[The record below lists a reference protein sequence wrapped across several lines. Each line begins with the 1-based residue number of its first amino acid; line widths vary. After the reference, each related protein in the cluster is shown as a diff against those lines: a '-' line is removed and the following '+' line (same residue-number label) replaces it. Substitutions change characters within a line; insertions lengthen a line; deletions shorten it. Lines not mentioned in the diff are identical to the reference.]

1 MGIKSVKT
9 IEDIARLANVSKSTV
24 SRALNN
30 NPLIKQETR
39 DRIQAIAR
47 ENDFCLNQSARSL
60 SLRQSHTIA
69 FVTHAYYSDLY
80 TVGDQ
85 FALEIM
91 GGISSGLFKLG
102 YDMLVI
108 HINPRDSEWAHQYLD
123 SGKVD
128 GFVLMTSTRKE
139 YHVKA
144 LAKMDAPFIVWGFPS
159 NEYDCCSVAGDD
171 LKGGRLAGEHLLS
184 IGRKRIAYLGGPSY
198 EEEVKLRYKGFESA
212 LNEAGFSVDPRRVT
226 YGDYTHT
233 SGISAM
239 KQLLEQAPDLDAV
252 FVNSDLMA
260 LGAIKVLQAMGK
272 RVPEDVAVVG
282 YDDLSIANYT
292 NLPLTTIRQKIPLA
306 GRLLAE
312 NLVQF
317 IQTGIVTHVT
327 IPVELVVRNSA

>member
-9 IEDIARLANVSKSTV
+9 LEDIARLANVSKSTV

-39 DRIQAIAR
+39 DRIQAIAH

-91 GGISSGLFKLG
+91 GGISSGLYKLG
-102 YDMLVI
+102 YDMLII

-139 YHVKA
+139 HHVQA
-144 LAKMDAPFIVWGFPS
+144 LARMNAPFIVWGIPS
-159 NEYDCCSVAGDD
+159 KDYDCCSVAGDD
-171 LKGGRLAGEHLLS
+171 LKGGRLAGEHLLRT
-184 IGRKRIAYLGGPSY
+184 GRKRIAFLGGPAY
-198 EEEVKLRYKGFESA
+198 EEEVKLRYKGFEFA
-212 LNEAGFSVDPRRVT
+212 MQEAGISIDPRRVAH
-226 YGDYTHT
+226 GDFTHS
-233 SGISAM
+233 SGMTAM

-260 LGAIKVLQAMGK
+260 LGAIKVLQSMGR

-282 YDDLSIANYT
+282 FDDLSFANYT

-312 NLVQF
+312 NLVQY

-327 IPVELVVRNSA
+327 IPVELVVRDSA

>member
-1 MGIKSVKT
+1 MTEKTVKT

-30 NPLIKQETR
+30 STLIKKETR
-39 DRIQAIAR
+39 DRIQAIAQ
-47 ENDFCLNQSARSL
+47 ENDFYLNQSARNL

-91 GGISSGLFKLG
+91 GGISSGLFSLG

-128 GFVLMTSTRKE
+128 GFVLMTSTRKQF
-139 YHVKA
+139 HVKT
-144 LAKMDAPFIVWGFPS
+144 LAKMKAPFIVWGFPS

-171 LKGGRLAGEHLLS
+171 FKGGKLAAEHL
-184 IGRKRIAYLGGPSY
+184 IQTGRRKIAFLGGPAD
-198 EEEVKLRYKGFESA
+198 EEEVKLRFKGFESA
-212 LNEAGFSVDPRRVT
+212 MKEAGLPLDSSRIT
-226 YGDYTHT
+226 YGDYTHPT
-233 SGISAM
+233 GISGM
-239 KQLLEQAPDLDAV
+239 KHLLEQSPDLDAV

-260 LGAIKVLQAMGK
+260 LGAIKLIQSLGK
-272 RVPEDVAVVG
+272 RVPKDIAVVG
-282 YDDLSIANYT
+282 YDDLSISNYT

-306 GRLLAE
+306 GRLLAQ
-312 NLVQF
+312 NLVQY

-327 IPVELVVRNSA
+327 MPVELVIRESA